1 MSDRLRLNRADLA
14 KFLPDHKQIRQFESL
29 FAQIAA
35 LPPSSI
41 DDLTA
46 AVAALSAQ
54 AGEALSSIDDLGT
67 DLSSTLASIESRL
80 SEIDDWDS
88 EERGPT
94 WQPPRLDRL
103 EDVSSPVPADFNIL
117 QFDATTAQW
126 IARAYLAGLRYGG
139 SGADYSTFESDGTLR
154 FEGAATVWRDIDFPI
169 IIRGTGPNIPS
180 LTTLQGNV
188 TAPQWAVNDY
198 NVCEAQEMIHSW
210 KEESESQWH
219 VHMVTNGLDTTDRWV
234 NWEVEWFWGSFGT
247 AISATTTTST
257 ECLIPANTAT
267 KTHLIFEISR
277 PTLTGGKIGA
287 HVWARLRRIANT
299 TPGRNAP
306 TSNPWCSMLQMHV
319 ECDTVGS
326 RTITAK

>member
-46 AVAALSAQ
+46 AVAVLSAQ
-54 AGEALSSIDDLGT
+54 AGEALSSINDLGT
-67 DLSSTLASIESRL
+67 DVSATLASIESRL

-88 EERGPT
+88 EDRGPA
-94 WQPPRLDRL
+94 WQTQRLDRL
-103 EDVSSPVPADFNIL
+103 EDVSSPIPVDFSVL

-126 IARAYLAGLRYGG
+126 IARAYLAGLKYGG
-139 SGADYSTFESDGTLR
+139 SGANYSTFEADGTLR
-154 FEGAATVWRDIDFPI
+154 FEGTATVWRDIDFPI
-169 IIRGTGPNIPS
+169 IIRQTGANIPS
-180 LTTLQGNV
+180 LVAVQGNV
-188 TAPQWAVNDY
+188 TAPQWAVNDF
-198 NVCEAQEMIHSW
+198 NVCEAQEMVHLW
-210 KEESESQWH
+210 KEGSESQWH
-219 VHMVTNGLDTTDRWV
+219 VHIVTNGLDATDRWV
-234 NWEVEWFWGSFGT
+234 NWEVEWFWGRMGG
-247 AISATTTTST
+247 ALSATTTTAT
-257 ECLIPANTAT
+257 ECLIPANTPT
-267 KTHLIFEISR
+267 KTPLVFEISR
-277 PTLTGGKIGA
+277 PTLTGAKIGD

-299 TPGRNAP
+299 TPGRAAP
-306 TSNPWCSMLQMHV
+306 TANPWCSILQMHV